1 MSRRSRIRFMNFISR
16 VVNSKLT
23 YIIAGAIA
31 AAAVVVL
38 VIFLFS
44 AKSAV
49 VERDTVSF
57 SVDQT
62 GIIVRNEKLYK
73 AENYAKTE
81 FIAEEGQ
88 VVAAGAEVANVYSW
102 EYNDEVVDSLRLV
115 REKILDYQVNN
126 IYKDVISKDLD
137 TVNDAIHQCTLRLQA
152 VVLGDSD
159 EDLQKLEREIDQLME
174 ERSKLLK
181 ASVQADDTLTA
192 FYAEEAALLANIDG
206 WKITSYAE
214 NDGIV
219 SFYFDGAETL
229 LTPDNMYK
237 LSVKDIEDVLNGK
250 KYYAV
255 AGENSARP
263 LYRLVDRDDW
273 YVVALSSRE
282 VPEFEND
289 TAFQVR
295 FTENDELKYV
305 GKVEGRKEEDG
316 KYKYYFHFNQSI
328 DKLLLARTVDM
339 TISADY
345 VGLSVPE
352 KAIKEKNGVTG
363 VNYSNEGEKRQFAEV
378 RVLIRYDGKALI
390 EPVDIA
396 STLETGSI
404 VHF

>member
-23 YIIAGAIA
+23 YIIAGGIA

-38 VIFLFS
+38 LVALFS
-44 AKSAV
+44 VKSAV
-49 VERDTVSF
+49 VERDTVPF
-57 SVDQT
+57 SVEQT
-62 GIIVRNEKLYK
+62 GIIIRSEKLYK

-88 VVAAGAEVANVYSW
+88 VVAAGAEIANVYSW
-102 EYNDEVVDSLRLV
+102 EYNDEVIESLRII

-126 IYKDVISKDLD
+126 IYKDVVSKDLE
-137 TVNDAIHQCTLRLQA
+137 TINEAIYQGTLRLQA
-152 VVLGDSD
+152 VVLGTSD
-159 EDLQKLEREIDQLME
+159 EDLQKLEREIGQLMD

-181 ASVQADDTLTA
+181 ASVQADDTLTG
-192 FYAEEAALLANIDG
+192 FYAEEAALLARIEG

-214 NDGIV
+214 SDGIV

-237 LSVKDIEDVLNGK
+237 LTVKDIEDVINGK
-250 KYYAV
+250 TYYAV
-255 AGENSARP
+255 SGENSARP

-273 YVVALSSRE
+273 YVVALSDRE

-295 FTENDELKYV
+295 FTENDDLKYV
-305 GKVEGRKEEDG
+305 GKIEGIKQEDG

-328 DKLLLARTVDM
+328 DKLLLARRVDM
-339 TISADY
+339 TVSADY

-352 KAIKEKNGVTG
+352 KAIKVRDGVTG
-363 VNYSNEGEKRQFAEV
+363 VTYSNDGGKRTFEEV

-390 EPVDIA
+390 EPVALDSA
-396 STLETGSI
+396 LDVGSV